1 MGGLI
6 MGPATP
12 FIPYIVAAVGAGAS
26 YVNTRNQAKKADS
39 IALQSLQSN
48 AARQRRADEA
58 NAQLA
63 QDITASTPEGERSA
77 RMSSYMAQLAAAS
90 GDSLSGVKPLTGASA
105 AYSRDAANAA
115 LGIQGYGENYAGL
128 TSTIDAAGDQ
138 RRREGRR
145 ITDAGTDLALLGREQ
160 EGDDR
165 VSQMRLKS
173 IRPNPWLSA
182 LSTAAQAYSMA
193 SAGMG
198 AASSGGSWA
207 PKIGTEYTGPVDTWG
222 AINRGARVA

>member
-1 MGGLI
+1 
-6 MGPATP
+6 MGPAAP

-26 YVNTRNQAKKADS
+26 YVNTRNQARKADN

-48 AARQRRADEA
+48 AARQKRADEA

-63 QDITASTPEGERSA
+63 QDISASTPEAERST
-77 RMSSYMAQLAAAS
+77 RMANYMQQLQAAS
-90 GDSLSGVKPLTGASA
+90 GDSLSGVRQMSGASS
-105 AYSRDAANAA
+105 AYARDAADAA
-115 LGIQGYGENYAGL
+115 LGIEGYGQDYAGL
-128 TSTIDAAGDQ
+128 ASIIDAAGDQ

-160 EGDDR
+160 AGDDR

-198 AASSGGSWA
+198 AAGAGSSGWA
-207 PKIGTEYTGPVDTWG
+207 PKIGAEYVGPTNAWG
-222 AINRGARVA
+222 AVARGGSMA